1 MVARS
6 VDESEFRVNS
16 HPQLRGAA
24 FATAAMLF
32 FSTPPVI
39 TRALSVAIPPVSL
52 AYARWVIGA
61 LVLLPFVWREL
72 PKEWPKLRAEFG
84 SLTVLALCMVA
95 GSTLSVIA
103 VYYTTATNAVLVNA
117 SQPAITAVAAY
128 FIARERLM
136 PMQTIGVVIA
146 FFGIVVM
153 ISRANLGALASL
165 DIAAGDLIML
175 CAVLGWS
182 LYAVFFRRREYTPSA
197 MLLLFFI
204 AVVGIVVVT
213 PFYLVEVSVVGGFEP
228 RPLYIVAIFYM
239 TVFPTLFATYC
250 WNRAIHSLG
259 PNRAAIFINLIPI
272 FGAALAMFFLGEQL
286 FAYHIAGA
294 ILVFVGIALAVRQR

>member
-1 MVARS
+1 M
-6 VDESEFRVNS
+6 NS
-16 HPQLRGAA
+16 HPQLKGAA

-39 TRALSVAIPPVSL
+39 SRALSTDIPPVSL
-52 AYARWVIGA
+52 AFARWVVGA

-72 PKEWPKLRAEFG
+72 PREWPKLRAEFG

-103 VYYTTATNAVLVNA
+103 VYFTTATNVVLVNA

-128 FIARERLM
+128 FIVRDRLTL
-136 PMQTIGVVIA
+136 MQSIGVACA
-146 FFGIVVM
+146 FSGILVM
-153 ISRANLGALASL
+153 ISRANLSALVSL
-165 DIAAGDLIML
+165 DVALGDLIML
-175 CAVLGWS
+175 SAVLGWS
-182 LYAVFFRRREYTPSA
+182 LYSVLLRRREYTPSA

-204 AVVGIVVVT
+204 TVVGIVVVA
-213 PFYLVEVSVVGGFEP
+213 PFYLVEVSNVGGFEP
-228 RPLYIVAIFYM
+228 RPLYLVAIFYM

-250 WNRAIHSLG
+250 WNRAIQSLG

-294 ILVFVGIALAVRQR
+294 ILVFIGIALAVRQQR